1 MAVTQHGR
9 ARNKGLMV
17 NLTCRGCKGNKP
29 QGFNCGAKLPGL
41 PSTVMLGN
49 PNLWGEKSRMP
60 AGTATYDLVM
70 KFTTCKKLFKGSWNN
85 VGERRPRAGNAGYH

>member
-9 ARNKGLMV
+9 ARNRGLMV

-41 PSTVMLGN
+41 VRR
-49 PNLWGEKSRMP
+49 WGRPPFLVEKSRLP
-60 AGTATYDLVM
+60 PGSATYELVM
-70 KFTTCKKLFKGSWNN
+70 KFTTCKKLFKGIWNN